1 MQGQTKCWHHFCPA
15 NLTMVQN
22 KLEHCLL
29 GMGVCAFGIVGYSQG
44 WLGAGKMLFLIV
56 AVLGG
61 FWAYVIGHAWM
72 VVPWLIL
79 MPFCWLYERLDPR
92 EPARIRRKAA
102 KLGYSA
108 ITAHDLRYYGHNLG
122 HAFVWWQDKEGHV
135 AVEDTGPRNRIG
147 REHAHL
153 LGVGRNRAIIID
165 LSRNRKHWEKLLDK
179 TWLCERGI

>member
-1 MQGQTKCWHHFCPA
+1 
-15 NLTMVQN
+15 MVQN

-44 WLGAGKMLFLIV
+44 WLGAGKMLFLIG

-122 HAFVWWQDKEGHV
+122 HAFVWWRDKEGHV
-135 AVEDTGPRNRIG
+135 VVEDTGPRNRIG
-147 REHAHL
+147 HEHAHL
-153 LGVGRNRAIIID
+153 LGVGRNRAMIID